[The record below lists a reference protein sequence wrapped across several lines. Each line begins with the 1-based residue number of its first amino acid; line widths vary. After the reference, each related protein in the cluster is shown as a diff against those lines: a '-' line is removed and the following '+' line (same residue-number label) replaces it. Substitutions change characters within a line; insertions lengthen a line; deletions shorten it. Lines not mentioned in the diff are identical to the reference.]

1 VTGHRLLDAG
11 AQAERTALAWQR
23 TGFSAMAIGALL
35 VHGHVEEHLLPLW
48 PGLLLMGIAA
58 GVVLVFGPR
67 RYRRVLAMVSTG
79 QTPLS
84 RRMVP
89 GAALVTLIVTL
100 GVAFGIA
107 AELLSPW

>member
-1 VTGHRLLDAG
+1 MTGQQLLDAG
-11 AQAERTALAWQR
+11 AQAERTVLAWQR

-48 PGLLLMGIAA
+48 PGLLLMVLA
-58 GVVLVFGPR
+58 GVAVLVFGPR
-67 RYRRVLAMVSTG
+67 RYRRVLSMVSTG

-84 RRMVP
+84 GRMVP

-100 GVAFGIA
+100 GVAFGIG
-107 AELLSPW
+107 AELLSAR